1 MPTKLK
7 FRRGTTAELQNMVGQ
22 DGEIF
27 IDTDKNVPVIQDGIT
42 PGGHPLIS
50 EEYLLENSLPPKTGD
65 GGADDA
71 SYWKGEY
78 NPLTIYVE
86 NDIVTYL
93 DVTSRRRSTLPGV
106 SGYDPTN
113 TMAWDIIPGFDKTYL
128 NVQDGESV
136 WKELSIL
143 PEGSVV
149 SVSSDMFLPESDFLK
164 LDGSIKPKQEYPAL
178 ASIFGNIPVAD
189 YVGVEATNLYRWRA
203 GGEYISDNE
212 NMVFDGTYYIRIVG
226 QYDPNYNIY
235 RTTNGTENPYGD
247 LIQFYPSWTVG
258 ATYVDGTQFK
268 VQRSLD
274 GYSWN
279 AFNSGNTFTVAP
291 FSNNATRC
299 KSISAGTDGVIYML
313 VDRITDLVDSTL
325 TESYSSLLV
334 KSEDHG
340 STWQEV
346 SLGDFNSRL
355 TDDESIKKVKYIQP
369 KKVNPTNLIE
379 WQPETQYAINTLL
392 YHKDVIYRVQSIIG
406 SPTTP
411 ITAANAPQ
419 FRSGQQDDGDY
430 VLVFE
435 EFYDRGCVLLPSND
449 GYTDYLI
456 SVDAGETFTPL
467 SYPQI
472 EDYGFSRKINIIDT
486 PSGTYLYKL
495 ALDRTSNPFFNDP
508 NHYFYFIKQ
517 DSIQTPN
524 LNQVGLYY
532 FTGGLFLDVNLPLT
546 YGPSEQDFNFY
557 GGGKYSNEPT
567 SCYNEETNQIIFAYT
582 HNSDTILLMS
592 VDSSE
597 SLNTSFTVKTLYSP
611 NTSLGK
617 LDLKF
622 YSKII
627 TSPDFDATKA
637 YINPGADDYTTWKTI
652 GIVKLH
658 WSPIY
663 GTMVFMKN
671 KIYYSTDP
679 ASLQWNVVG
688 NIEPEINNNFVSCI
702 NTPDGVL
709 VSCRD
714 RVYYIKNG
722 DSFAL
727 PTIQDDVSLSYPT
740 SYYVKI

>member
-1 MPTKLK
+1 
-7 FRRGTTAELQNMVGQ
+7 MVGQ

-65 GGADDA
+65 GGI
-71 SYWKGEY
+71 WKGVY
-78 NPLTIYVE
+78 NPNTIYVE
-86 NDIVTYL
+86 NDIVTY
-93 DVTSRRRSTLPGV
+93 TINTYRRRSTLPGV

-113 TMAWDIIPGFDKTYL
+113 FFAWDELGATIDKTYL

-149 SVSSDMFLPESDFLK
+149 AVSSDMFLPESDFLK
-164 LDGSIKPKQEYPAL
+164 LDGSIKLKQEYPAL
-178 ASIFGNIPVAD
+178 ASIFGDIPVAEQFTG
-189 YVGVEATNLYRWRA
+189 YPQANLYRWNTS
-203 GGEYISDNE
+203 IIDNE
-212 NMVFDGTYYIRIVG
+212 NMVFDGTYYIRILG
-226 QYDPNYNIY
+226 HFDLNYNIY
-235 RTTNGTENPYGD
+235 RTTSGNENPYGD
-247 LIQFYPSWTVG
+247 YVQFYPSWTLG

-268 VQRSLD
+268 IQRSLD
-274 GYSWN
+274 GIDW
-279 AFNSGNTFTVAP
+279 TIITVAP

-313 VDRITDLVDSTL
+313 VDRITDLNVDLTL
-325 TESYSSLLV
+325 IPSYSSILV
-334 KSEDHG
+334 KSTDHG

-346 SLGDFNSRL
+346 DLGDSNSKL
-355 TDDESIKKVKYIQP
+355 LDDAAIKKVKYSKP

-419 FRSGQQDDGDY
+419 FRTGQQDDGDY

-435 EFYDRGCVLLPSND
+435 DFYDRGCILLPSND
-449 GYTDYLI
+449 ESYYLI
-456 SVDAGETFTPL
+456 SIDGGETFTPL
-467 SYPQI
+467 VYPPHLVQSYNML
-472 EDYGFSRKINIIDT
+472 SRRINIIDT
-486 PSGTYLYKL
+486 PSGTYMYRILIDQIIDP
-495 ALDRTSNPFFNDP
+495 AFNNPQ
-508 NHYFYFIKQ
+508 HRFYFITQ
-517 DSIQTPN
+517 NSIQTPN
-524 LNQVGLYY
+524 LNEVGLYY
-532 FTGGLFLDVNLPLT
+532 FNGGNTYNINIPLSYT
-546 YGPSEQDFNFY
+546 PARINPGFSSFAYA
-557 GGGKYSNEPT
+557 NEPA
-567 SCYNEETNQIIFAYT
+567 SCYNEETNQIIYAYT
-582 HNSDTILLMS
+582 NKSDTLLLFS
-592 VDSSE
+592 IKSSE
-597 SLNTSFTVKTLYSP
+597 SSNAAFTAEYTPGLYGDTLIS
-611 NTSLGK
+611 
-617 LDLKF
+617 KF

-627 TSPDFDATKA
+627 TSPDFDATKP
-637 YINPGADDYTTWKTI
+637 YIAPEQDDYTTWKNI

-658 WSPIY
+658 WSPIF

-671 KIYYSTDP
+671 KIYYSTNP
-679 ASLQWNVVG
+679 ESQQWNVVG
-688 NIEPEINNNFVSCI
+688 NIPNYKNNNFVSCI

-709 VSCRD
+709 VSGRD
-714 RVYYIKNG
+714 AVFYIKNG